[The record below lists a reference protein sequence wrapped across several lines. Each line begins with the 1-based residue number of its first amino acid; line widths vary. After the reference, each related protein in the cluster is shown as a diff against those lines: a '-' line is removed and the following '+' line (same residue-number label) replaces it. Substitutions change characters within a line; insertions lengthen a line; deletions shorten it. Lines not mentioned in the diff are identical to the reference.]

1 MPRLAFDHLRSLTVG
16 TSRRLAQRLN
26 RRAAPSAPTHTSEV
40 ALALFVVFLWATSW
54 VLIKI
59 GLREIPALTFAG
71 VRYALAALALMGAL
85 LASRGTTALRSIP
98 ASGWR
103 KLALLG
109 ILLYA
114 VTQGAVFLA
123 LSTLPA
129 VSVNLVWSF
138 STIIV
143 AVMGVA
149 WLSESPTPL
158 QWSGVLLAAAGAVI
172 YFYPPAFTGGQR
184 FGLLVALVGIMANA
198 GASILGRQVN
208 RSEVWPPLVVT
219 AVSMAIGAAVLVS
232 IGIAAEGI
240 PAISGRGWA
249 ILLWLAIVNTAW
261 AFTLW
266 NRTLRTLTA
275 VESSVINA
283 TMLIWI
289 PILAWLFLGETFG
302 PTAVAGLI
310 LAGAGTVLVQLRR
323 AIRPS
328 YPTPNG
334 TAASQ
339 AEGRGPSTPEMTSAR
354 DDPGGG
360 ELP

>member
-1 MPRLAFDHLRSLTVG
+1 MPRLDFDHLRSITVG
-16 TSRRLAQRLN
+16 ISRRLKPPHRG
-26 RRAAPSAPTHTSEV
+26 AAPSPPSHRLEV

-71 VRYALAALALMGAL
+71 MRYALASLALLGAVHI
-85 LASRGTTALRSIP
+85 SRGATALRSIP
-98 ASGWR
+98 AFGWR

-129 VSVNLVWSF
+129 VTVNLVWSL

-143 AVMGVA
+143 AVMGIV

-158 QWSGVLLAAAGAVI
+158 QWSGILLAAAGAVL
-172 YFYPPAFTGGQR
+172 YFYPAALAGGER
-184 FGLLVALVGIMANA
+184 FGLLVAVLGVMANA
-198 GASILGRQVN
+198 GASVLGRQVN
-208 RSEVWPPLVVT
+208 RSEKWPPLVVT
-219 AVSMAIGAAVLVS
+219 AVSMSIGAAVLVS
-232 IGIAAEGI
+232 IGIGTEGL
-240 PAISGRGWA
+240 PAISGQGWA
-249 ILLWLAIVNTAW
+249 ILLWLAIVNTAL

-266 NRTLRTLTA
+266 NRTLRVLTA

-289 PILAWLFLGETFG
+289 PILAWLFLGETL
-302 PTAVAGLI
+302 TQKAVAGLI
-310 LAGAGTVLVQLRR
+310 LAGAGTVLVQWRAANRR
-323 AIRPS
+323 S
-328 YPTPNG
+328 
-334 TAASQ
+334 ASARVEAEATV
-339 AEGRGPSTPEMTSAR
+339 AEGRGPSP
-354 DDPGGG
+354 PK
-360 ELP
+360 